1 MVNALNCIDTA
12 HATRMPLPFQSSM
25 IDDCIGRGKAL
36 QEGGAIY
43 NFTGPQGFGIANVA
57 DSMLA
62 IKELVYDKKLV
73 TMAEMKDA
81 LDNNFGKGLSTM
93 RMQ

>member
-1 MVNALNCIDTA
+1 
-12 HATRMPLPFQSSM
+12 M
-25 IDDCIGRGKAL
+25 IDDCIGRGKSL

-62 IKELVYDKKLV
+62 IKELVYDKKTV

-81 LDNNFGKGLSTM
+81 LENYCQSQNAFSGALIQFDFNPATGF
-93 RMQ
+93 